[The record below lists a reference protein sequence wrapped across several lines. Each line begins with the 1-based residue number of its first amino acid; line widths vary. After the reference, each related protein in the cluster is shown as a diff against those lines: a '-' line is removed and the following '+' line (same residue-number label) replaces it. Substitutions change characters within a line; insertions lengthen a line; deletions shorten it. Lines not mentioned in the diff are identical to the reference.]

1 MILHV
6 PSLIHYTYYLRYDME
21 YVLANIVIEKYLLLL
36 VVSLEDR
43 TITTAK
49 EQTIICSISGLS
61 ENTPVTWIDPDNND
75 ISNTDTDNYVI
86 DQGSFAFGIKSA
98 TLTIT
103 TAKLATLTSGDTFKC
118 KLKST
123 LYATYSPD
131 VEKEMT
137 LTLLELGKSAY
148 HLIHLYC
155 NLVV

>member
-1 MILHV
+1 MI
-6 PSLIHYTYYLRYDME
+6 
-21 YVLANIVIEKYLLLL
+21 
-36 VVSLEDR
+36 SLEDKSVS
-43 TITTAK
+43 TAK
-49 EQTIICSISGLS
+49 EQAIICSISGLS
-61 ENTPVTWIDPDNND
+61 ENTPVTWIDPDDND

-86 DQGSFAFGIKSA
+86 DQGSFVFGIKSA

-123 LYATYSPD
+123 LYASYSPD

-148 HLIHLYC
+148 HMINFYG